1 MEPPASTYVVLGL
14 LAKRPG
20 SGYDLAALAERSLA
34 HFWPISRSQLYAE
47 LPRLEE
53 RGWAESVA
61 VAQDRY
67 PDKRVYRPTAEG
79 LAALRAWLDG
89 SGHEGQRTK
98 NGVLLKV
105 FLGAFMS
112 RDRLERLLDGYRDAA
127 RARRAELAALA
138 DDLGG
143 RELTEAR
150 RFGLV
155 ALRHGILQAEATI
168 IWVEEARSL
177 MGEDTVSSAEE
188 KS

>member
-1 MEPPASTYVVLGL
+1 MDPSASTYVVLGL

-34 HFWPISRSQLYAE
+34 HFWPISRSQLYSE

-53 RGWAESVA
+53 LGWARGVP

-67 PDKRVYRPTAEG
+67 PDKRVYQPTAEG
-79 LAALRAWLDG
+79 LDALRAWLDTE
-89 SGHEGQRTK
+89 GHEGRRTK
-98 NGVLLKV
+98 DGVLLKV

-112 RDRLERLLDGYRDAA
+112 PDRLERMLDEYRDAA
-127 RARRAELAALA
+127 ARRRAELAALA

-143 RELTEAR
+143 QEPTEAR

-168 IWVEEARSL
+168 TWAEQARAL
-177 MGEDTVSSAEE
+177 MREPQVSSTEE
-188 KS
+188 NA